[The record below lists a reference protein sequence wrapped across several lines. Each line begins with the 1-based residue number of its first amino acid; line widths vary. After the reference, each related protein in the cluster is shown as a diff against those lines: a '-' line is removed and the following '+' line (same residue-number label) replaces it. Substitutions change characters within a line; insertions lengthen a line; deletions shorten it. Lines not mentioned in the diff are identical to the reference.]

1 MAFFNKDDKT
11 LCSGS
16 LPPLSSNED
25 KTEKICQCHPLSE
38 KKG

>member
-16 LPPLSSNED
+16 LPPYLQMRTRLKRFANA
-25 KTEKICQCHPLSE
+25 IH
-38 KKG
+38 